1 MNTNHQFT
9 NLPVWDNLM
18 QFVKLIY
25 AISSTFP
32 PEEKE
37 GITRRIRTRIVDL
50 PVLVASG
57 TRNGIQPGSA
67 ENMRKAA
74 EVLFEIE
81 TLLYVCSQIGILK
94 PNEFERYQEDM
105 RKIGENLHT
114 ISSRIEKKF
123 K

>member
-1 MNTNHQFT
+1 MNKNHQFT
-9 NLPVWDNLM
+9 NLPVWENLM

-57 TRNGIQPGSA
+57 TRNGIQPVSA

-74 EVLFEIE
+74 EVLFEVE

-94 PNEFERYQEDM
+94 KSEFESYQEDM
-105 RKIGENLHT
+105 RKIGEDLHN